1 MEELRFNC
9 PKKLSQKFWRTC
21 RDREETLGGALRN
34 MMLREIFISDP
45 EFREKVSDLVD
56 DFDGDFDKI

>member
-9 PKKLSQKFWRTC
+9 PKKLSQKFWMVC

-34 MMLREIFISDP
+34 MMLREIVISDP
-45 EFREKVSDLVD
+45 EFRDKVADL
-56 DFDGDFDKI
+56 FDEVEGGKP